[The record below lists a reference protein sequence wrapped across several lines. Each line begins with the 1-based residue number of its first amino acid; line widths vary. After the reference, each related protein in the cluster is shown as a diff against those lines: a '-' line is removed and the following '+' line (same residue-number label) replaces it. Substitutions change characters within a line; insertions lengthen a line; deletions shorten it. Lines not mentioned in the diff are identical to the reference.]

1 MKKKIS
7 CTSYTTFHNVQEMK
21 NFTQSKKIKKG
32 NFIFKIGCNKKCI
45 DINVKFCVCTG
56 GGQQRVRANLYGA
69 LLYYLQIAQKPK
81 SLTHSDPGNK
91 PPSP

>member
-1 MKKKIS
+1 MHILY
-7 CTSYTTFHNVQEMK
+7 TTTFHIVHKMK
-21 NFTQSKKIKKG
+21 KCTQCVKCCIE
-32 NFIFKIGCNKKCI
+32 IGCNKECI
-45 DINVKFCVCTG
+45 DISVKFCVCTG

-81 SLTHSDPGNK
+81 SLTHSDPGNE